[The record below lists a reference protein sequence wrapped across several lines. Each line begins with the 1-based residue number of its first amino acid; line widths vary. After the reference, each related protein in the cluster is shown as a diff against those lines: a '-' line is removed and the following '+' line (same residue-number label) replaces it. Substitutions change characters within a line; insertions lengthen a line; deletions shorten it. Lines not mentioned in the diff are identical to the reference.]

1 MMSKKHLAWLAVVA
15 LTGCGSE
22 SSAPA
27 AATRGESVAHGP
39 SAAGDAVSDAAVD
52 LTCDQAVFPSVLW
65 SQCEATNFARS
76 LEAPTEQLGNPAFMA
91 QLARQS
97 AANTNAY
104 LQRAILDP
112 SWLLASNPTLD
123 ALLAATLT
131 NPAQLAQVLQ
141 GASGSLASANAPGL
155 ALPLNA
161 PLTPLCTLYALQCAG
176 DPFRYPEASGKD
188 GADFYATEADVRS
201 VVFYDRG
208 CARVTGQVWAP
219 RTVTQ
224 RLPAVVIENGSIQAS
239 QPLYWFMAQRLVRS
253 GYVVMTFDPRGQ
265 GRSDMQTPTGEQGG
279 NAMPSVF
286 TDGLVDAI
294 DFFRST
300 PEQRYPWNDQ
310 CRGSYPTAVNAY
322 NPLNGRV
329 DPDRLGIAGHSAGA
343 FGVSVVQGFD
353 AAGAKPWPGQLD
365 TRNPVDVAV
374 AWDTLVAGDA
384 PLSLVSQ
391 GAAAVPRVPA
401 MNFSSEYYSPGA
413 GTLAAL
419 TAAPFTSPPD
429 PEAHKAAYKAFVQA
443 GVPAY
448 SLTIAGS
455 THFDFSQLATFP
467 ATSWCPRVEQGR
479 CTGGWASGVIESY
492 TVAWFD
498 RWLKQPGDVGFADAD
513 ARLTNDKGA
522 QGRTKLSWHFRS
534 ARDFPRRDGSQARC
548 ADIRAGC

>member
-1 MMSKKHLAWLAVVA
+1 MMNKTHLACLAVLA
-15 LTGCGSE
+15 LAGCGSE
-22 SSAPA
+22 NSAPA
-27 AATRGESVAHGP
+27 GASLGASVVSGP
-39 SAAGDAVSDAAVD
+39 TAAGDTATGSAVD
-52 LTCDQAVFPSVLW
+52 LTCDQAVFPSALW
-65 SQCEATNFARS
+65 TQCEATNFARS
-76 LEAPTEQLGNPAFMA
+76 LEAPTEQLANPAFIA

-97 AANTNAY
+97 AVNTNTY

-123 ALLAATLT
+123 ALLAATLS
-131 NPAQLAQVLQ
+131 NPAQLAQILK
-141 GASGSLASANAPGL
+141 GASNSLTSASAPSL

-161 PLTPLCTLYALQCAG
+161 PLTPLCSLYALQCAG

-188 GADFYATEADVRS
+188 GVDFYANEADVRS

-208 CARVTGQVWAP
+208 CARITGQVWAP
-219 RTVTQ
+219 KTVTQ
-224 RLPAVVIENGSIQAS
+224 PLPAVIIENGSIQAS

-265 GRSDMQTPTGEQGG
+265 GRSDMQTPSGEQGG
-279 NAMPSVF
+279 NTKPAVF

-300 PEQRYPWNDQ
+300 PDQRYPWNDQ
-310 CRGSYPTAVNAY
+310 CRGTYPTAVSAY
-322 NPLNGRV
+322 NPLNTRV
-329 DPDRLGIAGHSAGA
+329 DPSRLGIAGHSAGA

-353 AAGAKPWPGQLD
+353 APGANPWPGKLD
-365 TRNPVDVAV
+365 KHNPVDVAV
-374 AWDTLVAGDA
+374 AWDTLVVGDA
-384 PLSLVSQ
+384 PLALVSQ

-413 GTLAAL
+413 GALVAL

-429 PEAHKAAYKAFVQA
+429 PEAHNAAYKAFVQA

-467 ATSWCPRVEQGR
+467 ATSWCPRVDQGR
-479 CTGGWASGVIESY
+479 CVGGWASGAIQSY

-498 RWLKQPGDVGFADAD
+498 RWLKQPGEVGFTDAD
-513 ARLTNDKGA
+513 ERLTNDNGE
-522 QGRTKLSWHFRS
+522 QGRAKLSWHFHS

-548 ADIRAGC
+548 TSIRSGC